1 MSFILVRSVQR
12 NGQLTRTVWGTGS
25 RGPGVQDVFVPL
37 AIRTIGNQ
45 GLTDSGKENSCPA
58 MKVSWFD
65 DLLHSLV
72 GGCHLIMAASSEFK
86 MHGMNLSG
94 CILLDYLRNLY
105 LSITS
110 SYRWA
115 AAECE

>member
-25 RGPGVQDVFVPL
+25 RGPGVQD
-37 AIRTIGNQ
+37 AI
-45 GLTDSGKENSCPA
+45 GLTDSGKESSCPA

-72 GGCHLIMAASSEFK
+72 AGCHLIMAASSEFK
-86 MHGMNLSG
+86 MHGMDLSG